1 MTWTRTKPIR
11 PGWYWFAYRPKT
23 TEPVLL
29 KIHHAPGYAPT
40 LWVNGLVPLSLYRGW
55 WGSRAVRPP
64 R

>member
-1 MTWTRTKPIR
+1 MTWTRTKPTR
-11 PGWYWFAYRPKT
+11 SGWYWYKQRRV
-23 TEPVLL
+23 EPVLL
-29 KIHHAPGYAPT
+29 KIFPAPGYDAK